1 MMLSLSQQV
10 GTLTGLGG
18 GQFDIETRFI
28 AMSRKVSEVSATN
41 QQRLNETIHHLD
53 RIKFTCAPS
62 PIHERLARQPPKL
75 ISHLSVFA

>member
-10 GTLTGLGG
+10 GTLTGFGG
-18 GQFDIETRFI
+18 GQFNIETCFV

-41 QQRLNETIHHLD
+41 QQTLNETIHSD
-53 RIKFTCAPS
+53 RIEFTCAPIL
-62 PIHERLARQPPKL
+62 IHELLARLLPKS